1 MAESIIS
8 PGVFTR
14 ENDQSFLQQQPI
26 QAGAAIIG
34 PTVKGPVETP
44 TLVTSYSD
52 YKNKFGATFTSG
64 SNSYSYFTSIAAYNY
79 FQNGGDT
86 LLVTRVTREA
96 FTPARTAKSAADTS
110 TSAISSSAE
119 LSAAFQPAF
128 VLETISKGA
137 NQNSYS
143 TEDSAGA
150 LESGSAENVRWEIS
164 QRNVNSGTFTLLIR
178 KGNDKSNDKA
188 ILETYANVSLDPYAD
203 NYIARVIGD
212 QRETV
217 LTDSSGAKFLQ
228 VTGSYSNKSRYVYVA
243 EVKNTTPN
251 YFDNT
256 GNFKPAYTASL
267 PIVSSGSFG
276 QATGTLFGAGA
287 AYYNDI
293 TVDSNIQGI
302 PASRYADAIKLLS
315 NRDAYLFNS
324 LIIPGLTAE
333 MTGDAA
339 SRITEV
345 LSLANERGDFL
356 AVFDMV
362 NYGKVNTSTVTGE
375 AATFDSSYSAT
386 YWPWCQVEDPDLGRL
401 VWVPAS
407 VLMPGVFAFN
417 DNSAEPWFAPAGLN
431 RGALTRVI
439 RTERILSKADR
450 DALYSG
456 NVNPIATFP
465 NTGVVVFGQKTL
477 QKRAS
482 ALDRVNVR
490 RLLIQLKSYIGQLA
504 QNLVFEQNTI
514 ATRNSFLSQV
524 NPYLETVQ
532 QRQGLYAFRVVMD
545 DSNNTPDVVDRNQL
559 VGQIFLQPTKTA
571 EFIVLDFNVLP
582 TGAEFP
588 S

>member
-34 PTVKGPVETP
+34 PTFKGPVETP

>member
-14 ENDQSFLQQQPI
+14 ENDQSFLQQQPV

-34 PTVKGPVETP
+34 PTVKGPVEIP
-44 TLVTSYSD
+44 TVVTSYSD
-52 YKNKFGATFTSG
+52 FKNKFGATFISG
-64 SNSYSYFTSIAAYNY
+64 NNSYSYFTSIAAYNY
-79 FQNGGDT
+79 FQNGGDS
-86 LLVTRVTREA
+86 LLVTRVTKED
-96 FTPARTAKSAADTS
+96 FTPARTAEASGDAIAT
-110 TSAISSSAE
+110 AISSSHL

-128 VLETISKGA
+128 VLETVSKGT
-137 NQNSYS
+137 NQNSS
-143 TEDSAGA
+143 GSEDAAGA

-164 QRNVNSGTFTLLIR
+164 QRDESAGTFTLLIR
-178 KGNDKSNDKA
+178 QGNDKTNDKS
-188 ILETYANVSLDPYAD
+188 ILETYANISLDPYSD

-217 LTDSSGAKFLQ
+217 VSDSSGAKFLQ
-228 VTGSYSNKSRYVYVA
+228 VTGSYGNKSRYVYVA

-256 GNFKPAYTASL
+256 GNAKSQYTASI
-267 PIVSSGSFG
+267 PMVASGSFSH
-276 QATGTLFGAGA
+276 ATGTLFGAGA
-287 AYYNDI
+287 KYYNDI
-293 TVDSNIQGI
+293 NTDTNIQGLS
-302 PASRYADAIKLLS
+302 AADYETAIKLLS
-315 NRDAYLFNS
+315 NRDAYQFNS

-333 MTGDAA
+333 MTGEAA
-339 SRITEV
+339 SRISEV

-356 AVFDMV
+356 AVLDMV
-362 NYGKVNTSTVTGE
+362 NYGKVNTTSVTTE
-375 AATFDSSYSAT
+375 AATFDSSYAAT
-386 YWPWCQVEDPDLGRL
+386 YWPWCQVEDPDLGKL

-407 VLMPGVFAFN
+407 TLMPGVFAFN

-465 NTGVVVFGQKTL
+465 NNGVVVFGQKTL

-490 RLLIQLKSYIGQLA
+490 RLLIQLKGYIGQLA

-571 EFIVLDFNVLP
+571 EYIVLDFNVLP